1 MGLGTNLTQ
10 RTFSSSFQPSS
21 PHRRSISL
29 RYRLSRLL
37 SLSRQHYC
45 SLSCSLVQAV
55 FSSCPGHGCYFRFS
69 SHVSPFFLFLII
81 SSSRIFFIPHLQER
95 WKGSVPLSLF
105 IDSPMVFVLLLFSVN
120 NGYVP
125 PQLAQLQLA
134 SRVRVLMVY
143 ESSIAIGFP
152 INRLRNLGIA
162 LVETSH
168 YLVTDMDMWPTRAID
183 GPQ

>member
-1 MGLGTNLTQ
+1 
-10 RTFSSSFQPSS
+10 
-21 PHRRSISL
+21 
-29 RYRLSRLL
+29 
-37 SLSRQHYC
+37 
-45 SLSCSLVQAV
+45 
-55 FSSCPGHGCYFRFS
+55 
-69 SHVSPFFLFLII
+69 
-81 SSSRIFFIPHLQER
+81 
-95 WKGSVPLSLF
+95 
-105 IDSPMVFVLLLFSVN
+105 MVFVLLLFSVN